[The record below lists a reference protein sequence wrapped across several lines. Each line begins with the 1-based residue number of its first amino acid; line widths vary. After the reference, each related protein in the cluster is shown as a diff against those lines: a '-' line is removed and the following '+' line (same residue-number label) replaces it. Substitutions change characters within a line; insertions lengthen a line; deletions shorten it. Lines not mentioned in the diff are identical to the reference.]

1 MQPYELS
8 LAEAADAIG
17 SGQLSPVELTE
28 SVLARIEATEPLVNA
43 YATVTADSAREQ
55 AAAAEREIAAGRR
68 RGPLHGIPMALK
80 DLIDTAGVVTASG
93 SAVRA
98 GRIPDRD
105 AAVAARLKRAGAVLL
120 GKAHTHEFA
129 YGLTTPQ
136 TRNPWA
142 PDRVPGGSSGGS
154 AAAVAAG
161 SATFALGTDT
171 GGSIRVPAALTGAV
185 GLKPT
190 YGLVP
195 REGVA
200 ALSWSLDHVGP
211 ITRTV
216 RDAGLVLEAIAERG
230 ADSPGPEYGHGDR
243 EGRYGD
249 GAGGHGDGGG
259 GYGISVG
266 GGLDGVRVGVPSD
279 YFFDRVDPQVE
290 AAVRTALDRM
300 ADLGA
305 RLVDVQIPLHRYI
318 QAAQWGLMVPEA
330 TAYHAAQLGQAPEL
344 YGDDVRVLLEAGA
357 LLPAVDHIRAQR
369 ARTLMRREW
378 HGLLEQVDL
387 IAAPTAP
394 ATAAQ
399 VGQEA
404 FGWPDGT
411 AEAVADAYVRFC
423 APANITGLPA
433 LSLPVGFDRQG
444 LPIGMQLIGRPY
456 GEAALLGAAAAYE
469 QEFGPAPRATVDA
482 QAVDAQAVGAQV
494 ADAQVVDVRLAA
506 KSS

>member
-17 SGQLSPVELTE
+17 GGHLSPVDLTE

-43 YATVTADSAREQ
+43 YAAVTADSAREQ
-55 AAAAEREIAAGRR
+55 AGAAEREIAAGRR

-98 GRIPDRD
+98 GRVPDRD

-216 RDAGLVLEAIAERG
+216 RDAGLVLDAIAERG
-230 ADSPGPEYGHGDR
+230 PDGHGH
-243 EGRYGD
+243 
-249 GAGGHGDGGG
+249 GHGYGFGGD
-259 GYGISVG
+259 GYGIPRGVG

-290 AAVRTALDRM
+290 AAVRAALDRM

-305 RLVDVQIPLHRYI
+305 HLVDVKIPLHRYV
-318 QAAQWGLMVPEA
+318 QAVQWGLMVPEA
-330 TAYHAAQLGQAPEL
+330 TAYHAEQLGRAPEL

-378 HGLLEQVDL
+378 EGLLGQVDL
-387 IAAPTAP
+387 IAAPTVP

-399 VGQEA
+399 AGQEA
-404 FGWPDGT
+404 FVWPDGT
-411 AEAVADAYVRFC
+411 AEAVADAYVRLC

-433 LSLPVGFDRQG
+433 LSLPVGLDLHG

-456 GEAALLGAAAAYE
+456 GEAALLGAAGAYE
-469 QEFGPAPRATVDA
+469 KECGPAPRA
-482 QAVDAQAVGAQV
+482 AVDAHLV
-494 ADAQVVDVRLAA
+494 A
-506 KSS
+506 KK